1 MTTPMAEG
9 AVVRKDTVAV
19 EEKEVTATKAAMVV
33 RKKEDTIVKK
43 EDTVA
48 KKEAKGT
55 VTNVVTAEGG
65 TIAHRYP
72 NTSHPPAVPYC
83 PPTYDPC

>member
-9 AVVRKDTVAV
+9 AVVRKDTVVV
-19 EEKEVTATKAAMVV
+19 EEKEVTAMKAATVVKKEDTAV
-33 RKKEDTIVKK
+33 RKKEDMV
-43 EDTVA
+43 V

-55 VTNVVTAEGG
+55 VMNVVTAEGV

-72 NTSHPPAVPYC
+72 NTPALQQ
-83 PPTYDPC
+83 